1 MCYVKHREKK
11 TKKKQKAKQKNKN
24 TNKQKKQSLQKL
36 LYCWI
41 IYRDSAS
48 VFIIFK
54 NAWNLLFLRLFLKVN
69 IRGKDLK
76 KASFYTNKSI
86 ISLLSSKTM
95 GCYCHPSTH
104 CVVGPAWALR
114 KQKFLKIQGLKTY
127 KIPSKEIFRI
137 RNYIHII
144 SYIL

>member
-1 MCYVKHREKK
+1 MCYVKHGEKK

-69 IRGKDLK
+69 IRGQDLK

-86 ISLLSSKTM
+86 ISLLSSKKM
-95 GCYCHPSTH
+95 GCYCHPGTH
-104 CVVGPAWALR
+104 CVVGPAWTLR
-114 KQKFLKIQGLKTY
+114 KQRFLKIQVLETY